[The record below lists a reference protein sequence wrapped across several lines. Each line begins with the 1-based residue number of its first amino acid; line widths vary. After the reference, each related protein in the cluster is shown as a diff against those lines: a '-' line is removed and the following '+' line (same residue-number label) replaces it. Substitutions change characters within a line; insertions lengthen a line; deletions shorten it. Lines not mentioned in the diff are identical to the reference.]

1 MSLTSRMIVGVGVL
15 VLIPSLG
22 LLGDEAKPKASSQ
35 LMSGEK
41 VLPVDEGPLLNPI
54 RRFESHPWFEVSNLR
69 PGRTLRDALEL
80 DFAYEGVMSGSIH
93 IVVLTNGKRLR
104 FPVSPQ
110 ALTKRQGTIACSY
123 DGLDDKSPLGADLEV
138 YVELT
143 DAAPVTGHS
152 YSPSRY
158 RSSQPPT
165 KPDDAL
171 YFKVSKSA
179 VRGKIEALTYARE
192 LRENEQR
199 IYDVRLK
206 KYGPPPPPPE
216 GSVLIPVEST
226 LVPGVPIL
234 AALEGDWLKA
244 EVLTV
249 QGTGVSVAY
258 LVHWPQ
264 FGHTGNRMMTSR
276 THLAIQKEV
285 LAKLEK
291 DPKSFSPSAEI
302 PYGAL
307 QPPPPD
313 YVILPAKL
321 KMLPGTPV
329 SWGGSWNYLVV
340 RDGTEQITVLND
352 RHSIQE
358 ENLPRRQLIIHK
370 DVLKQLT
377 EPDAEKKFAA
387 KLKELQ
393 TVVKANRPTLSP
405 PFPPANFP
413 TKTYPIDIEIPEDY
427 VRVTKDTPL
436 EVEARCMASWGR
448 RWNLVTVK
456 RLRENGDPEVQ
467 WDGWSSIDA
476 LSRDSLVIAK
486 STLEE
491 LTAKAA
497 KSGKTT
503 SGKSSKSETKSA
515 EKTPPKK
522 TADKKA
528 SGSADKFKL
537 ILESAGKKKI
547 SVVKVIMEITDLD
560 LASAKEVADDLP
572 IDLKSNL
579 SKEDAERWKKKLE
592 GAGGKAKLEAIKGEL
607 EDVKEDLKDID

>member
-1 MSLTSRMIVGVGVL
+1 MPFTSRMIIGFGLL
-15 VLIPSLG
+15 VLIPTLV
-22 LLGDEAKPKASSQ
+22 LVGDDAKQKTSSQ

-54 RRFESHPWFEVSNLR
+54 RRFDHHPWFEISNLR
-69 PGRTLRDALEL
+69 PGRNLRDALEL
-80 DFAYEGVMSGSIH
+80 DFAYEGMMSGSIH

-110 ALTKRQGTIACSY
+110 ALTKRQGTITCSY
-123 DGLDDKSPLGADLEV
+123 DGVDDKSPLGADLEV

-143 DAAPVTGHS
+143 DADPKPANS
-152 YSPSRY
+152 YSSYSSSRF
-158 RSSQPPT
+158 RTSQPPAQ
-165 KPDDAL
+165 PDDAL

-179 VRGKIEALTYARE
+179 VRGKIEALTFARE
-192 LRENEQR
+192 LRANEQR
-199 IYDVRLK
+199 IYDIRLK

-216 GSVLIPVEST
+216 GFVLIPTSPA

-234 AALEGDWLKA
+234 AAIEGEWLKA
-244 EVLTV
+244 EALDVR
-249 QGTGVSVAY
+249 GTAY
-258 LVHWPQ
+258 VVHFPHL
-264 FGHTGNRMMTSR
+264 GHVGNRMMSGS
-276 THLAIQKEV
+276 THLAVSKEV

-291 DPKSFSPSAEI
+291 DPKAFSPSAEL

-313 YVILPAKL
+313 YVVVPAKVKL
-321 KMLPGTPV
+321 LPGTPL

-352 RHSIQE
+352 RHPTHE
-358 ENLPRRQLIIHK
+358 ESLQRRQFIIHK

-377 EPDAEKKFAA
+377 EPDAEKKFAV

-393 TVVKANRPTLSP
+393 TVVKANRPTFTP

-413 TKTYPIDIEIPEDY
+413 TRSYPIDIEIPEDY

-436 EVEARCMASWGR
+436 EVGTRCMACWGR
-448 RWNLVTVK
+448 RWNLVTIK

-467 WDGWSSIDA
+467 WDGWSSIDP

-491 LTAKAA
+491 LKAKAA
-497 KSGKTT
+497 KSEKPT
-503 SGKSSKSETKSA
+503 SDKPSKSETSGNKPA
-515 EKTPPKK
+515 EKKN
-522 TADKKA
+522 ADKKA
-528 SGSADKFKL
+528 TDSAGKYKL
-537 ILESAGKKKI
+537 ILESVGKKKI
-547 SVVKVIMEITDLD
+547 SVVKVVMEITGLD

-592 GAGGKAKLEAIKGEL
+592 GAGGKAKLEAIKGEI
-607 EDVKEDLKDID
+607 EDIKEELKDID

>member
-1 MSLTSRMIVGVGVL
+1 MSLTSRMIIGVGIL
-15 VLIPSLG
+15 VLIPSLP
-22 LLGDEAKPKASSQ
+22 LLGDEAKPKTSSQ

-143 DAAPVTGHS
+143 DADPKATNPNSS
-152 YSPSRY
+152 YSSSRF
-158 RSSQPPT
+158 RTTQPPAQ
-165 KPDDAL
+165 PDDAL
-171 YFKVSKSA
+171 YFKVSKST
-179 VRGKIEALTYARE
+179 VRGKIEALTFARE
-192 LRENEQR
+192 LRANEQR
-199 IYDVRLK
+199 IYDIRLK
-206 KYGPPPPPPE
+206 KYGPPPPPPD
-216 GSVLIPVEST
+216 GFVLIPTSPA

-234 AALEGDWLKA
+234 AAVEGEWLKA
-244 EVLTV
+244 EALDVR
-249 QGTGVSVAY
+249 GIAY
-258 LVHWPQ
+258 VVHLPHL
-264 FGHTGNRMMTSR
+264 GHTSNRMMTGN
-276 THLAIQKEV
+276 THLAISKEV

-291 DPKSFSPSAEI
+291 DPKAFSPSAEL

-313 YVILPAKL
+313 YVVVPANIKL
-321 KMLPGTPV
+321 LPGTPL

-340 RDGTEQITVLND
+340 SDGNEQLTVLND
-352 RHSIQE
+352 RHPIRE

-370 DVLKQLT
+370 NVLKQLT

-393 TVVKANRPTLSP
+393 TVVKANRPTFNP

-413 TKTYPIDIEIPEDY
+413 TRTYPIDIEIPEDY

-436 EVEARCMASWGR
+436 EVGTRCMASWGR

-456 RLRENGDPEVQ
+456 RLRENGDPEVH
-467 WDGWSSIDA
+467 WDGWSSIDP

-491 LTAKAA
+491 LNAKAA

-503 SGKSSKSETKSA
+503 SDKSSKSETKSA
-515 EKTPPKK
+515 EKTPQKK

-547 SVVKVIMEITDLD
+547 SVVKVIMEITGLD

-592 GAGGKAKLEAIKGEL
+592 GAGGKAKLESLSGEL
-607 EDVKEDLKDID
+607 EDIKEELKDID